1 MDYFEQICQL
11 KRRLSA
17 ITIVFVLLYGA
28 GCTTSKS
35 VLKKITRRVKGEESS
50 VQDMPTWSEVKNKE
64 GKMSETGHPFFS
76 FAPRGSLETGLIH
89 YMATTPVG
97 SPYRYDLHLGTGVP
111 YRAKRYCKQK
121 DVWEAQKSSITRPI
135 YSEGF
140 VPRLLDS
147 TGRPQKIIV
156 FGSPPN
162 HPLDFDRFQST
173 RPVKVLG
180 GFLEQY
186 CRRYPCTKN
195 KTWES
200 RLVLV
205 AVDPINKDFLGLQTF
220 KKLKKTINWRYAKSF
235 LENSQGRTLSFY
247 DKVNEKGDLPA
258 FRVIGHFE
266 GKEALKKAFKAGYL
280 FKEKEIILMKNSCE
294 KLYGHLWSVAKH
306 FKKSKNIE
314 KTFSSFFDNFF
325 TNYGKSYETCSRFM
339 GSTRRVKN
347 MGKVWFYSFMDAVF
361 HVYKLGYVYDCSK
374 RVWVRKSKE
383 SKVRKLFANGDSCK
397 NGNLNDAFDAAVTT
411 LGILKSNNDHSYFYK
426 TYDFG
431 PGGTHQRLYSWIYDT
446 GKEILCVN
454 EDEKMSV
461 EDTRSSFPNDVRW
474 RPL

>member
-1 MDYFEQICQL
+1 
-11 KRRLSA
+11 
-17 ITIVFVLLYGA
+17 
-28 GCTTSKS
+28 
-35 VLKKITRRVKGEESS
+35 
-50 VQDMPTWSEVKNKE
+50 
-64 GKMSETGHPFFS
+64 
-76 FAPRGSLETGLIH
+76 
-89 YMATTPVG
+89 
-97 SPYRYDLHLGTGVP
+97 YRYDLHLGTGVP

-220 KKLKKTINWRYAKSF
+220 KKLKKTINWKYAKSF

-258 FRVIGHFE
+258 FRIIGHFE
-266 GKEALKKAFKAGYL
+266 AKEALKKAFKAGHL
-280 FKEKEIILMKNSCE
+280 FKEKEIILMKKSCE
-294 KLYGHLWSVAKH
+294 
-306 FKKSKNIE
+306 
-314 KTFSSFFDNFF
+314 
-325 TNYGKSYETCSRFM
+325 
-339 GSTRRVKN
+339 
-347 MGKVWFYSFMDAVF
+347 
-361 HVYKLGYVYDCSK
+361 
-374 RVWVRKSKE
+374 
-383 SKVRKLFANGDSCK
+383 
-397 NGNLNDAFDAAVTT
+397 
-411 LGILKSNNDHSYFYK
+411 
-426 TYDFG
+426 
-431 PGGTHQRLYSWIYDT
+431 
-446 GKEILCVN
+446 
-454 EDEKMSV
+454 
-461 EDTRSSFPNDVRW
+461 
-474 RPL
+474 